1 MVYKVIDVSRY
12 QGDIDFD
19 KVKADGVDG
28 VPVI

>member
-28 VPVI
+28 VI